1 MLSSLASVAYR
12 HPRRMALGALLA
24 FGLAGAFGGP
34 AAGLFK
40 AQNAFQDPRSDS
52 ARAEALVKRLTGREI
67 SAGVLVLVAAPPGS
81 GAVSAVA
88 SAVSRE
94 CDVATVS
101 APRSGRPSP
110 LVSTDGWSPPMAA
123 RRSSR

>member
-1 MLSSLASVAYR
+1 MSSSLASVAYR

-52 ARAEALVKRLTGREI
+52 ARAEALVKRLTGREDLRGG
-67 SAGVLVLVAAPPGS
+67 AGA
-81 GAVSAVA
+81 
-88 SAVSRE
+88 
-94 CDVATVS
+94 
-101 APRSGRPSP
+101 GR
-110 LVSTDGWSPPMAA
+110 GAA
-123 RRSSR
+123 RERRGLGGRERGLARV